1 MAHQTLYRRFRP
13 QTFAEVRGQDNLVRA
28 LRQAVAEERVG
39 HAYLFSGPRGTGKTT
54 TARVLAKAL
63 NCMNATEG
71 EPCGTCASC
80 TAIAEGTSFDVIEL
94 DAASNRGVDD
104 IRQLRENAG
113 LGTPGR
119 FKVYILDEVHMLT
132 TDAANALLK
141 TLEEPPEHVVF
152 VLATTDPQKVPATV
166 RSRTQHYDV
175 HLLNGAEL
183 AALVDNV
190 AAEAGLDVDETVR
203 DWAVRT
209 GAGSARDTLSALER
223 AVALGGV
230 PDDATP
236 VDGIVDAL
244 GEGDTAGVLAGVA
257 EAVAGGLGAR
267 RIGDDLLARLRQVFL
282 AAVDTMPDEVPET
295 DRARIAAQAERLG
308 PRGAS
313 HALDVLGHGLSGIAY
328 APDPRVTLELALV
341 RITRPELDDA
351 PGALAARLERLEA
364 LLAGGPPP
372 HVGATPGVPPGA
384 SPGTGHA
391 SGTGDTGAGT
401 REGDAQ
407 VVDTPSAAPAA
418 GGGDGGDAPAAQA
431 RQRLASVRKPAGDR
445 PGRAPA
451 RPVTPAGAPGSSAS
465 PAPRPSTPDAGG
477 SPADGA
483 VPAPGD
489 APPAAA
495 PVDSPVDSPVGSPV
509 ASDVD
514 TPVGSPAVAVTLPG
528 AEAAWQQVV
537 QASSNQKLRVR
548 LGSGRVVGVRAADSG
563 GTDVEVAVP
572 NDRVRQRGLEV
583 CAEAGAALAEHL
595 GGTVSVTLVVGA
607 PAGGGSAAG
616 GSGPS
621 GERSTGGG
629 SDEVAGGTG
638 RDSGVDAAEEADEVG
653 DVHSLPD
660 APEAGADGVDMVAG
674 IFGSDIEVVE
684 EEPAP

>member
-1 MAHQTLYRRFRP
+1 
-13 QTFAEVRGQDNLVRA
+13 
-28 LRQAVAEERVG
+28 
-39 HAYLFSGPRGTGKTT
+39 
-54 TARVLAKAL
+54 
-63 NCMNATEG
+63 
-71 EPCGTCASC
+71 
-80 TAIAEGTSFDVIEL
+80 
-94 DAASNRGVDD
+94 
-104 IRQLRENAG
+104 
-113 LGTPGR
+113 
-119 FKVYILDEVHMLT
+119 
-132 TDAANALLK
+132 
-141 TLEEPPEHVVF
+141 VF

-166 RSRTQHYDV
+166 RSRTQHYEV

-183 AALVDNV
+183 AALVDHV
-190 AAEAGLDVDETVR
+190 ASEAGLAVDEAAR

-282 AAVDTMPDEVPET
+282 AAVDMVPDEVPET
-295 DRARIAAQAERLG
+295 DRDRIAAQAERLG

-341 RITRPELDDA
+341 RITRPDLDDA
-351 PGALAARLERLEA
+351 PAALAARVERLEA
-364 LLAGGPPP
+364 RLAGAPPP
-372 HVGATPGVPPGA
+372 PATGATPAPPPDTSPA
-384 SPGTGHA
+384 PGTAGG
-391 SGTGDTGAGT
+391 GTDTSRDDPPVAGT
-401 REGDAQ
+401 TA
-407 VVDTPSAAPAA
+407 AAPAP
-418 GGGDGGDAPAAQA
+418 GGGAVGDAPAAQA
-431 RQRLASVRKPAGDR
+431 RQRLASIRKPADDR
-445 PGRAPA
+445 GGRAPA
-451 RPVTPAGAPGSSAS
+451 RPVRPAGAPGSVAP
-465 PAPRPSTPDAGG
+465 PAPGPPAPDPGLSPPDVTAPEPVPEDSSPGVSPGETPAG
-477 SPADGA
+477 SPA
-483 VPAPGD
+483 
-489 APPAAA
+489 
-495 PVDSPVDSPVGSPV
+495 
-509 ASDVD
+509 
-514 TPVGSPAVAVTLPG
+514 GSPAVAVTLPG

-548 LGSGRVVGVRAADSG
+548 LGSGRVVGVRAADGG

-583 CAEAGAALAEHL
+583 CTEAGAALAEHL
-595 GGTVSVTLVVGA
+595 GGTVNVTLVVGA
-607 PAGGGSAAG
+607 PDGGGPAPGDPGVAG
-616 GSGPS
+616 ADA
-621 GERSTGGG
+621 TGGG
-629 SDEVAGGTG
+629 GDEGAGGAGRGTG
-638 RDSGVDAAEEADEVG
+638 GDEADEVG